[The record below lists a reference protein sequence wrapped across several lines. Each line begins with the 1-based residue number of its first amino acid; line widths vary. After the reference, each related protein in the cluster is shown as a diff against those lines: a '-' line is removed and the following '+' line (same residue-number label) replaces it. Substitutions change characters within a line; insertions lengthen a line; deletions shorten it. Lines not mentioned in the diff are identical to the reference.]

1 MGLTANDEDD
11 GDDDDGSL
19 LSRVPVPP
27 LSNEGIIVKTIS
39 TMMHQSKIRM
49 EIDDRDDD
57 DNDGDDDTVRNLPI
71 MWALSGI
78 IPIIEESSS
87 EGRLPV
93 LISSRL
99 EARIW
104 LQIWSTMKSK

>member
-11 GDDDDGSL
+11 GDDGSL

-27 LSNEGIIVKTIS
+27 LSNEGIMVKTIS
-39 TMMHQSKIRM
+39 TMMHQKKIRM
-49 EIDDRDDD
+49 EIDDRGD
-57 DNDGDDDTVRNLPI
+57 DDDTVRNLPI